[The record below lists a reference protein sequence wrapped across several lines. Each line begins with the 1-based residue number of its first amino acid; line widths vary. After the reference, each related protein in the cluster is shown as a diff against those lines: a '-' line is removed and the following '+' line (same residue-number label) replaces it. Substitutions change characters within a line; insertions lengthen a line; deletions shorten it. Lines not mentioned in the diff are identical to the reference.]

1 MFVEDSDLGGCHSRV
16 LNREGPEGVQNIHF
30 RTLNECPLV
39 PLKLTKLPG
48 RGSAGNRHCG
58 ARHGYF
64 RFAPIAIVRRVAS
77 TSPKRTC
84 WGEALT
90 PEVSGTRLSSIQ
102 LVEQLFG
109 IPKVDCIEPFRE
121 PAIDRGEEIAG
132 LPTLALIAP

>member
-1 MFVEDSDLGGCHSRV
+1 MSARPAEADQAARSGECQEQTLWGAPR
-16 LNREGPEGVQNIHF
+16 LLPL
-30 RTLNECPLV
+30 RT
-39 PLKLTKLPG
+39 
-48 RGSAGNRHCG
+48 
-58 ARHGYF
+58 
-64 RFAPIAIVRRVAS
+64 IAIVRWVAS

-84 WGEALT
+84 WAEALT

-121 PAIDRGEEIAG
+121 PAIDRGKEIAG